1 MVVNSRKVVIVG
13 CGFVGSAS
21 AFALMQSKLFSEM
34 VLIDADQ
41 RRAEGAAMDIGHG
54 MAFAS
59 PMKIYAGTYD
69 DITDA
74 AVIVITAGANQKPD
88 ETRLDLIRKN
98 SAIMKSIVGEIKK
111 REFHGILLIVS
122 NPVDILTYIALK
134 ESGYPANRVIGSGTV
149 LDTGRFRYELGEH
162 LGVDSRSVHAYIIGE
177 HGDSELAA
185 WSDARIGGLPIHDF
199 CELRGHYD
207 HDASMDRIFNN
218 VRNSAYEII
227 SRKHATYY
235 GIAMAVCRICS
246 AIVRDERSIMPV
258 SSLMTGEYGIQ
269 DVVLSI
275 PSVVDAN
282 GIEAVVPIE
291 LSEKELD
298 ALRNSANVLKKIIQ
312 ENS

>member
-1 MVVNSRKVVIVG
+1 M
-13 CGFVGSAS
+13 
-21 AFALMQSKLFSEM
+21 
-34 VLIDADQ
+34 
-41 RRAEGAAMDIGHG
+41 
-54 MAFAS
+54 
-59 PMKIYAGTYD
+59 
-69 DITDA
+69 
-74 AVIVITAGANQKPD
+74 
-88 ETRLDLIRKN
+88 
-98 SAIMKSIVGEIKK
+98 
-111 REFHGILLIVS
+111 
-122 NPVDILTYIALK
+122 
-134 ESGYPANRVIGSGTV
+134 IGSGTV

-235 GIAMAVCRICS
+235 GIAMAVCRICA

>member
-1 MVVNSRKVVIVG
+1 M
-13 CGFVGSAS
+13 
-21 AFALMQSKLFSEM
+21 
-34 VLIDADQ
+34 
-41 RRAEGAAMDIGHG
+41 
-54 MAFAS
+54 
-59 PMKIYAGTYD
+59 
-69 DITDA
+69 
-74 AVIVITAGANQKPD
+74 
-88 ETRLDLIRKN
+88 
-98 SAIMKSIVGEIKK
+98 
-111 REFHGILLIVS
+111 
-122 NPVDILTYIALK
+122 
-134 ESGYPANRVIGSGTV
+134 IGSGTV

-162 LGVDSRSVHAYIIGE
+162 LGVDSRSVHAYIIRRTW
-177 HGDSELAA
+177 DSELAA

-207 HDASMDRIFNN
+207 HDASRIGFQQC
-218 VRNSAYEII
+218 
-227 SRKHATYY
+227 KKQ
-235 GIAMAVCRICS
+235 C
-246 AIVRDERSIMPV
+246 VRDHIQKARNLLWHRDGSLQNLFCHCAGERSIMPV